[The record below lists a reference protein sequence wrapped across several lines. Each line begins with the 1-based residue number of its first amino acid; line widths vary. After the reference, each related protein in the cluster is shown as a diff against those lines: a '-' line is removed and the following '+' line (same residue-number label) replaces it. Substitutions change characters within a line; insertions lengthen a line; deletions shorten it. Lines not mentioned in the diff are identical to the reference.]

1 MKKKVLI
8 HLEMKSPYL
17 ISDQNGSKSLTFGV
31 AHIPRHIAISGVYHP
46 SSCARHM
53 FGHPGLSSYF
63 SKILQV
69 RCFQIL
75 LDDDISYL
83 FTQLRLSSVKLV
95 ALVTFLVMVPM

>member
-1 MKKKVLI
+1 MKVLI
-8 HLEMKSPYL
+8 QLEIKSPYV
-17 ISDQNGSKSLTFGV
+17 ISDQNGSKSLT
-31 AHIPRHIAISGVYHP
+31 ILGVYHP

-53 FGHPGLSSYF
+53 FGRPGLSSYF
-63 SKILQV
+63 SKILEV

>member
-1 MKKKVLI
+1 MKVLI

-31 AHIPRHIAISGVYHP
+31 AHTPVYSHFRRVP
-46 SSCARHM
+46 PLRVRQALCSAAH
-53 FGHPGLSSYF
+53 GLSSYF
-63 SKILQV
+63 SKILKV